1 MLDFVTKIV
10 FFAIKEEFKTKK
22 SFGDIK
28 RTLSVVLIE
37 TIVLTLP
44 IASEKG
50 YVWKI

>member
-10 FFAIKEEFKTKK
+10 FFTIKDVFEYKK

-37 TIVLTLP
+37 TLALTLP
-44 IASEKG
+44 IASEKDRI
-50 YVWKI
+50 WKI

>member
-10 FFAIKEEFKTKK
+10 FFKTIQVFENKK

-37 TIVLTLP
+37 TLVLTLP
-44 IASEKG
+44 FA
-50 YVWKI
+50 